1 MKRMILGLTVAA
13 AASFLAPAAQ
23 AHPVCTPL
31 NWTGEPIC
39 IQTDARI

>member
-31 NWTGEPIC
+31 QWTDMPIC
-39 IQTDARI
+39 IHTDARV